1 MALGN
6 TSGLLMK
13 NLITT
18 QDVPSH
24 ERFSFFRDT
33 VRSRFLSSYDC
44 DPGQGRMLQQPFY
57 ANLVQQRVLDLQFL
71 LLESNA
77 HQASSKPRAL
87 SCGQG
92 GDFYIELQRS
102 GAGQLTQDGRTAFL
116 RQGDFCFCDMSRAV
130 SWRFESDYS
139 LYKILIP
146 REKISSK
153 LGNTHNLTAKAVR
166 GNSVSGSLVY
176 SFVMKYVPFLDL
188 LSPQRASQLS
198 DILLNLIV
206 SALSELS
213 EGSPVQPC
221 GHTTIFFIAQ
231 DYLERHLSDPDLS
244 IHDCAQKCGIST
256 RYLQKLFQEQGTTV
270 NKWIQNR
277 RMENYKCALT
287 DPLLAEKNITQ
298 IAYDCGF
305 SYISNLSRKFKA
317 ENMVTPSE
325 YRRTHLARLYLFNT
339 NH

>member
-1 MALGN
+1 M
-6 TSGLLMK
+6 
-13 NLITT
+13 
-18 QDVPSH
+18 
-24 ERFSFFRDT
+24 
-33 VRSRFLSSYDC
+33 
-44 DPGQGRMLQQPFY
+44 
-57 ANLVQQRVLDLQFL
+57 
-71 LLESNA
+71 
-77 HQASSKPRAL
+77 
-87 SCGQG
+87 
-92 GDFYIELQRS
+92 
-102 GAGQLTQDGRTAFL
+102 
-116 RQGDFCFCDMSRAV
+116 
-130 SWRFESDYS
+130 
-139 LYKILIP
+139 
-146 REKISSK
+146 
-153 LGNTHNLTAKAVR
+153 
-166 GNSVSGSLVY
+166 SGSLVY

-305 SYISNLSRKFKA
+305 SDISNLSRKFKA